1 MDKWLFIIISKDIG
15 KMTIGDEIIK
25 IYKFMK
31 NKINLLWDNTYVT
44 RIYKKRKV
52 SDIM

>member
-1 MDKWLFIIISKDIG
+1 MRGIEFLEVLRTKG
-15 KMTIGDEIIK
+15 KI
-25 IYKFMK
+25 
-31 NKINLLWDNTYVT
+31 LLWDNRYVT

>member
-1 MDKWLFIIISKDIG
+1 MAEISA
-15 KMTIGDEIIK
+15 IK
-25 IYKFMK
+25 KYLKLSLAE
-31 NKINLLWDNTYVT
+31 LLWDNTYVT